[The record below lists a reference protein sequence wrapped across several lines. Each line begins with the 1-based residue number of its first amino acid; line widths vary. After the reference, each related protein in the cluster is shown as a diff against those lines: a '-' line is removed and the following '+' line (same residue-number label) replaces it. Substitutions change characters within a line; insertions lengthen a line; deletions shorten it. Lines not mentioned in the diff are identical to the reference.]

1 MADKITLLAG
11 TAQPVNTPFSTFSP
25 LAVDFLDAL
34 SRAIRAE
41 EKGEEI
47 AAFGFWCRRAHVEGL
62 KKRHSCPFPR
72 LGRGL
77 IFHLAPSNVPT
88 MFAYSMALGMLAGN
102 GNLIRLSQRRG
113 EIEGRLCD
121 LIARVLDRPEFAPL
135 KERTAILSCPRDSE
149 TISSLLAQCDGR
161 VIWGGDETVAA
172 VRALPMPAH
181 AVELA
186 FPDRWSMCILCE
198 QALDEMDGE
207 QLAGLARRF
216 YNDTYLMD
224 QNACSSPQMVVWQ
237 TGGGGEDTRKRWW
250 EAVAEEARR
259 RYPLGPFQAERKYER
274 FCLAAMET
282 GCVAGLD
289 RYGGNLLYVAR
300 LSQLPDDLT
309 TLRGGFGL
317 FFQWESETL
326 EPLLDRLTPKVQ
338 TIACAGVDG
347 VSLAQQLA
355 GRQARGVE
363 RIVPVGQALEMD
375 TLWDGHD
382 IIAELSRIL
391 AVEV

>member
-1 MADKITLLAG
+1 M
-11 TAQPVNTPFSTFSP
+11 
-25 LAVDFLDAL
+25 
-34 SRAIRAE
+34 
-41 EKGEEI
+41 
-47 AAFGFWCRRAHVEGL
+47 
-62 KKRHSCPFPR
+62 
-72 LGRGL
+72 
-77 IFHLAPSNVPT
+77 
-88 MFAYSMALGMLAGN
+88 
-102 GNLIRLSQRRG
+102 
-113 EIEGRLCD
+113 
-121 LIARVLDRPEFAPL
+121 LDRPEFAPL

-149 TISSLLAQCDGR
+149 TISSLLSACDGR

-198 QALDEMDGE
+198 QALDQMDGE

-250 EAVAEEARR
+250 ETVAEEARR
-259 RYPLGPFQAERKYER
+259 RYPLGPFQAARKYER